1 MFIVNRLCMSYSLLP
16 SVNKARRCTSE
27 KVFLAVNISLFV
39 DLFIHLFIFLFYRSL
54 ILPRAK

>member
-39 DLFIHLFIFLFYRSL
+39 DLFIHLFIIPYRSL

>member
-39 DLFIHLFIFLFYRSL
+39 DLFIHLFIFFTL
-54 ILPRAK
+54 